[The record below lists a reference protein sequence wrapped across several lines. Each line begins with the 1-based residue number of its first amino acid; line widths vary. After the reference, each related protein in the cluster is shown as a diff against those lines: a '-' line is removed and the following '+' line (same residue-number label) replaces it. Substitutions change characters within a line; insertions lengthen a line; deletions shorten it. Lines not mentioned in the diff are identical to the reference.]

1 MTTLIKSRRLIDGN
15 GGTLDDAA
23 VLVEGDRITAVGTQ
37 VQLAPPEGAE
47 IIDGGGMT
55 IMPGLVDAHVH
66 LVNTGESFSA
76 RDARTATDE
85 EMTVLAVKNA
95 FLAIK
100 TGVTTVRDLG
110 GKGFITVS
118 VRDSIDNGVIPGP
131 RVVSCA
137 AALTTTGGQ
146 SHYKSLEADTADE
159 MKKAVRYLIKGGAD
173 CIKIFGS
180 GGNATPGS
188 NPLAS
193 QYTLEEY
200 RAATEEA
207 HRLGKHVA
215 AHVHPT
221 TAIKM
226 AVEAGVDCL
235 EHCSWL
241 HPGGLAVDEA
251 VLEEIVAKGTF
262 ISLGFP
268 GSWYRVPLDEIQD
281 VMDRA
286 GREALLEPRYQ
297 SIKRMYDSDA
307 KVVASSDAGST
318 ATRIDEFALL
328 LEFLVNSLEVD
339 SQKVITSATSLA
351 AEAIGLGDSVGSL
364 EPGKLADIL
373 LVDGDP
379 STDITALQRVDT
391 VIKGGQ
397 VVAGR
402 GQVFI

>member
-1 MTTLIKSRRLIDGN
+1 MTTLIKARRLIDGKGGSLDN
-15 GGTLDDAA
+15 GA
-23 VLVEGDRITAVGTQ
+23 VLVDGDRIKALGTQ
-37 VQLAPPEGAE
+37 DELAPPEGAE

-55 IMPGLVDAHVH
+55 VMPGLVDAHVH
-66 LVNTGESFSA
+66 LVNTGEAFSA
-76 RDARTATDE
+76 RDARTATSE
-85 EMTVLAVKNA
+85 EMMILAVKNA

-118 VRDSIDNGVIPGP
+118 VRDSIDKGVIPGP

-146 SHYKSLEADTADE
+146 SHYKSLEADTPDE

-193 QYTLEEY
+193 QYTLEEF
-200 RAATEEA
+200 RSATEEA
-207 HRLGKHVA
+207 HRMGKHVA

-221 TAIKM
+221 TAIKL
-226 AVEAGVDCL
+226 ALEAGVDCL

-241 HPGGLAVDEA
+241 HPGGLGVDEA
-251 VLEEIVAKGTF
+251 VLEEISAKGTF

-268 GSWYRVPLDEIQD
+268 ASWYRVPLDDIQD

-286 GREALLEPRYQ
+286 GREALLEPRYE
-297 SIKRMYDSDA
+297 SIKRMFDSGA

-328 LEFLVNSLEVD
+328 LEFLVNSLEVPA
-339 SQKVITSATSLA
+339 QKVITSATSLA
-351 AEAIGLGDSVGSL
+351 AEAIGLGDAVGSL
-364 EPGKLADIL
+364 APGKQADIL

-379 STDITALQRVDT
+379 STDITALQRVAT
-391 VIKGGQ
+391 VMKAGK
-397 VVAGR
+397 VVAGG

>member
-1 MTTLIKSRRLIDGN
+1 MTTLIKARRLIDGK
-15 GGTLDDAA
+15 GSALDNAA
-23 VLVEGDRITAVGTQ
+23 VLVDGDRITAVGTQ
-37 VQLAPPEGAE
+37 DELSPGEGVE

-66 LVNTGESFSA
+66 LVNTGEAFSA
-76 RDARTATDE
+76 RDARTATGE
-85 EMTVLAVKNA
+85 EMMVLAVKNA
-95 FLAIK
+95 FLAVK

-118 VRDSIDNGVIPGP
+118 LRDAIDKGVIPGP
-131 RVVSCA
+131 RIVSCA

-188 NPLAS
+188 NPLTS
-193 QYTLEEY
+193 QYTLEEF

-221 TAIKM
+221 TAIKL
-226 AVEAGVDCL
+226 ALEAGIDCL

-241 HPGGLAVDEA
+241 HPGGLGVDEA
-251 VLEEIVAKGTF
+251 VLEEITARGTF

-268 GSWYRVPLDEIQD
+268 ASWYRVPLDEIQD

-297 SIKRMYDSDA
+297 SIKRMFDSDA

-328 LEFLVNSLEVD
+328 LEFLVNSLEVPA
-339 SQKVITSATSLA
+339 QKVITSATSLA
-351 AEAIGLGDSVGSL
+351 AEAIGLGDAVGSL
-364 EPGKLADIL
+364 EAGKQADIL

-379 STDITALQRVDT
+379 STDITALQRVDM
-391 VIKGGQ
+391 VMKGGKL
-397 VVAGR
+397 VAGG

>member
-15 GGTLDDAA
+15 GGALDNAA
-23 VLVEGDRITAVGTQ
+23 VLVEGDLITAVGTQ
-37 VQLAPPEGAE
+37 DALAPPEGAE

-66 LVNTGESFSA
+66 LVNTGEAFSA

-85 EMTVLAVKNA
+85 EMMVLAVKNA

-118 VRDSIDNGVIPGP
+118 VRDSIDKGVIPGP

-137 AALTTTGGQ
+137 AALTITGGQ

-188 NPLAS
+188 NPMAS
-193 QYTLEEY
+193 QYALEEF

-221 TAIKM
+221 TAIKL
-226 AVEAGVDCL
+226 ALEAEIDCL
-235 EHCSWL
+235 EHCTWL
-241 HPGGLAVDEA
+241 RPGGLGVDEA
-251 VLEEIVAKGTF
+251 VLEDIIKRGTY

-268 GSWYRVPLDEIQD
+268 ASWYRVPLDEIQD

-286 GREALLEPRYQ
+286 GREQLLEPRYQ
-297 SIKRMYDSDA
+297 SIKQMYDSEA
-307 KVVASSDAGST
+307 LVVASSDAGST
-318 ATRIDEFALL
+318 ATRVDDFALL
-328 LEFLVNSLEVD
+328 LEFLVNRLEVPA
-339 SQKVITSATSLA
+339 QKVIASATSLA
-351 AEAIGLGDSVGSL
+351 AKAIGMGDSVGSL
-364 EPGKLADIL
+364 EPGKKADIT
-373 LVDGDP
+373 V
-379 STDITALQRVDT
+379 LQGKSFVQLQPTGHR
-391 VIKGGQ
+391 
-397 VVAGR
+397 GR
-402 GQVFI
+402 TLDSL